1 MLSPDPVK
9 RNVNPYPYCDNDPVN
24 YNDPTGE
31 IANILVVA
39 GLGGLFGGAA
49 GFLGNAASQ
58 LMDGGKFDWRKAA
71 GAAAN
76 GFVVGA
82 AKGAMVGS
90 GVGVLGAFATD
101 FAAGTVGSALE
112 QGISRGRVDLGESLL
127 SGAGNALSEVLY
139 GTGELKG
146 VKDAFL
152 RGARTGAVMSGID
165 NIARAA
171 GIRGMEPGINS
182 GGGGH
187 SRGAAETAIP
197 GYKGRDPKSMCGTA
211 DPFDMSSGLG
221 NGRGY
226 QSGRAHGGAG
236 HSRTGENGGF
246 SLGGFVKDVLTGAVV
261 GGLGSVGFY
270 GAGKAVEVL
279 RGSVAGHVDDRYTVP
294 KPNHG
299 QGFSKK
305 GYFPEP
311 GERTFEGYVLRH
323 ADPEISLYTRA
334 EGFNN
339 NVGNV
344 GGEFKRFGAAS
355 HGGVSPHVHQPQRN
369 ISPNGNIYGLVGRKT
384 ADGGVTYPRA
394 KDIKQL
400 FEFLNNGKYR

>member
-9 RNVNPYPYCDNDPVN
+9 RSINPYPYCDNDPVN

-31 IANILVVA
+31 IANILAGA
-39 GLGGLFGGAA
+39 GLGGFFGGAA

-58 LMDGGKFDWRKAA
+58 LMDGGKFNWRKAA

-76 GFVVGA
+76 GAVVGA
-82 AKGAMVGS
+82 AKGA
-90 GVGVLGAFATD
+90 LGAFATD
-101 FAAGTVGSALE
+101 FAEGTIGSTLE
-112 QGISRGRVDLGESLL
+112 QGISSGRVDIGESLL

-152 RGARTGAVMSGID
+152 RGARTGAVMSGLE

-171 GIRGMEPGINS
+171 GLRGSGTGINP
-182 GGGGH
+182 GGGGK
-187 SRGAAETAIP
+187 SRGTADIMLP
-197 GYKGRDPKSMCGTA
+197 GYAGRDPKGMCGA
-211 DPFDMSSGLG
+211 SDPFDLSSGLG

-226 QSGRAHGGAG
+226 QNGRTHGGAG

-261 GGLGSVGFY
+261 GGLGSAGFY
-270 GAGKAVEVL
+270 GAGKAVEVF
-279 RGSVAGHVDDRYTVP
+279 RGSVVGRVDKSYTVP

-305 GYFPEP
+305 GYFPEL
-311 GERTFEGYVLRH
+311 GKERLR
-323 ADPEISLYTRA
+323 DM
-334 EGFNN
+334 
-339 NVGNV
+339 
-344 GGEFKRFGAAS
+344 
-355 HGGVSPHVHQPQRN
+355 
-369 ISPNGNIYGLVGRKT
+369 
-384 ADGGVTYPRA
+384 
-394 KDIKQL
+394 
-400 FEFLNNGKYR
+400 